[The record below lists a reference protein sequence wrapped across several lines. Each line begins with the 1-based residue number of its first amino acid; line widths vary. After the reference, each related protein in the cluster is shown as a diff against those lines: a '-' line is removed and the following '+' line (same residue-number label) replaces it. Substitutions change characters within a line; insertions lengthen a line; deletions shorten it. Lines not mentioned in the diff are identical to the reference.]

1 MSPNPSPKTLA
12 HRVGE
17 RWLLF
22 FFVVALLA
30 AITGVW
36 ALLGRL
42 STPAAITIIAPPT
55 PGVTPTP
62 EATAT
67 LVPAKSP
74 PTITLITV
82 MVGGAVQKP
91 GLYQLSADATVAD
104 AIALA
109 GGFSAQ
115 ADQTA
120 LDLPERLQ
128 DGAVLTVPAISNHS
142 DDANVALVN
151 LNNATL
157 AELESLPGIG
167 TTSPS
172 HHRSPPLSPTQ
183 RPQQC
188 PRYWRSNDQPTAWTD
203 YR

>member
-1 MSPNPSPKTLA
+1 MSPKTLA

-42 STPAAITIIAPPT
+42 PTPAAITIIAPPM

-74 PTITLITV
+74 ATITVISV
-82 MVGGAVQKP
+82 MVAGAVQKP
-91 GLYQLSADATVAD
+91 GLYQLSAGATVAD

-115 ADQTA
+115 ADQTV
-120 LDLPERLQ
+120 LDLAKPLQ
-128 DGAVLTVPAISNHS
+128 AGAVLTIPAISNHS

-151 LNNATL
+151 LNTATL
-157 AELESLPGIG
+157 TELDLLPGIG
-167 TTSPS
+167 PTTAQAIID
-172 HHRSPPLSPTQ
+172 HRPYRRLSDLNNVPGIGEVTINQ
-183 RPQQC
+183 LRGLITVDE
-188 PRYWRSNDQPTAWTD
+188 N
-203 YR
+203 